1 METNYQDRI
10 DLYLSGQMPFVDRF
24 NFEAE
29 LESNPELK
37 EMYDFTLL
45 LQDELWDRHRKK
57 ETIENWKKESDDQL
71 SDKWDNT
78 DVGEPFYPPLISKK
92 KIWYRRIGWAAAA
105 IFLILLFITIPDSKH
120 RDGKEIAEVDAVE
133 ASHSNQSK
141 LRQGQVMEV
150 SSQDL
155 VAPVEKL
162 TIKQQ
167 KIYWERA
174 LYQKSHGQR
183 DDCIKTLRI
192 LLQQDGVYRDKA
204 DSLLLEIYQT
214 QK

>member
-1 METNYQDRI
+1 MFNCLILGTNI
-10 DLYLSGQMPFVDRF
+10 
-24 NFEAE
+24 
-29 LESNPELK
+29 
-37 EMYDFTLL
+37 
-45 LQDELWDRHRKK
+45 
-57 ETIENWKKESDDQL
+57 
-71 SDKWDNT
+71 
-78 DVGEPFYPPLISKK
+78 
-92 KIWYRRIGWAAAA
+92 
-105 IFLILLFITIPDSKH
+105 ILLFITFPDSKH
-120 RDGKEIAEVDAVE
+120 HDGKEIAEADAVE
-133 ASHSNQSK
+133 ASHSERSE
-141 LRQGQVMEV
+141 LRQGQVVEV

-167 KIYWERA
+167 KTYWERA

-214 QK
+214 QQ